1 MTEHTFV
8 TGILNAARLI
18 LLIIYA
24 LLLTIIIGCIQLV
37 TLAITHIRKKTN
49 PLHPAKKYSDISPST
64 FHLNI
69 HVFCTGHYKPPL
81 PTNRNPPYTQ
91 TTCPWR
97 ISSA

>member
-37 TLAITHIRKKTN
+37 TLAITHIRKKRT
-49 PLHPAKKYSDISPST
+49 PSIQPKNT
-64 FHLNI
+64 
-69 HVFCTGHYKPPL
+69 
-81 PTNRNPPYTQ
+81 PTSHRSHST
-91 TTCPWR
+91 
-97 ISSA
+97 